1 IASAHQRGDTQL
13 RFHDLTGLALNNLRL
28 GDIET
33 ANKHLHNAAELL
45 GRNYVF
51 VNNIRF
57 YGVSVQVA
65 LQQGD
70 FHTAKEFAQLAMS
83 LISKVSPTSF
93 YILEG
98 YAGVSEVYLTA
109 FENGKNSEDLK
120 FAQRAVKAL
129 LEFGQV
135 LKVGQPRAWL
145 HQGLLYWVEGQQ
157 KQAFRVWEKSLALA
171 EQLSLPYEA
180 ARAHYE
186 IGRHL
191 SLNDATRQIHLG
203 KAIEIFSGLGA
214 KRELMQAQNAS
225 HNK

>member
-1 IASAHQRGDTQL
+1 
-13 RFHDLTGLALNNLRL
+13 
-28 GDIET
+28 
-33 ANKHLHNAAELL
+33 
-45 GRNYVF
+45 
-51 VNNIRF
+51 
-57 YGVSVQVA
+57 
-65 LQQGD
+65 
-70 FHTAKEFAQLAMS
+70 
-83 LISKVSPTSF
+83 
-93 YILEG
+93 LEG

-109 FENGKNSEDLK
+109 FENGKQPEDLK

-135 LKVGQPRAWL
+135 LPVGQPRAWL